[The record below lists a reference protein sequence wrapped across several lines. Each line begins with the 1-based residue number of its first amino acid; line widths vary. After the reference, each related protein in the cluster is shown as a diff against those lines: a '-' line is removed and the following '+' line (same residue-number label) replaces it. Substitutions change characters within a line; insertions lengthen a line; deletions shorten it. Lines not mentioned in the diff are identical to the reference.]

1 MMTKY
6 YWEVFMNFPFPK
18 SDHYLQ
24 AHFDGGMFPASGWW
38 DIDDEWD
45 CVEEL

>member
-1 MMTKY
+1 MTKY
-6 YWEVFMNFPFPK
+6 YWEVFTTLQSTE
-18 SDHYLQ
+18 SDHYLT
-24 AHFDGGMFPASGWW
+24 AHCDGGMFPASGWW